1 MEEEKK
7 YVFRTKMATV
17 TNKEEIISSMDANA
31 WPLHSEKKVKHYGKE
46 YTELTFRREV

>member
-1 MEEEKK
+1 MKEKKK
-7 YVFRTKMATV
+7 YVFRTKMAIA